1 MIMINIIIARDLNII
16 KLVSENSLW
25 SLKMDLAVVNV
36 LVSLFSAAV
45 MMGAIVY
52 IVTYII
58 GSYSSRSGSMSLKVV
73 LYSLFYFFGSTI
85 PLFMGVEWLTEVA
98 LMRAQ
103 GDQSFFLNIG
113 ASALAM
119 AALLNLLC
127 GSLTI
132 FLYLKGQIS
141 QSLTLYRISNSIRT
155 RLKSRQRKVSKKR
168 ES

>member
-1 MIMINIIIARDLNII
+1 MINIIIAGDLNII

-25 SLKMDLAVVNV
+25 SLKMDLTVVNV

-45 MMGAIVY
+45 MMGAIIY
-52 IVTYII
+52 ILTYII

-85 PLFMGVEWLTEVA
+85 FLFMGVEWLTEVA
-98 LMRAQ
+98 RTRTQ
-103 GDQSFFLNIG
+103 GGQSFYLNIG
-113 ASALAM
+113 ASALAL

-127 GSLTI
+127 GFLTV

-141 QSLTLYRISNSIRT
+141 QSLTLHRISNSIRT
-155 RLKSRQRKVSKKR
+155 RLKSRQRKVSKERK
-168 ES
+168 S